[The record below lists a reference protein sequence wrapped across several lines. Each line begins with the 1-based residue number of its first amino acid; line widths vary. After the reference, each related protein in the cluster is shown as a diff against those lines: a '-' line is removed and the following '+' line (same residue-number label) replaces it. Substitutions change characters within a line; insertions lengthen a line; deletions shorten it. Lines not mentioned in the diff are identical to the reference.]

1 MAERKV
7 EPEPAGPLLEALDEE
22 PLNGPPEQGEF
33 TFPADLKSKEPG
45 GQGPQ
50 SPIDPVARGAGLD
63 MVIGLISSLDATLV
77 SVTHWDGWAMQPA
90 EEQALRAVLGPLLKS
105 LDLAKWGAAIGLL
118 SLAIIYAGKVTGY
131 LAWRKERAPSVPPA
145 RPGAPAPSTPPPE
158 TKLGPPMEF
167 GDQGVA

>member
-1 MAERKV
+1 MAER
-7 EPEPAGPLLEALDEE
+7 EIEPAGPLIEALDEE

-33 TFPADLKSKEPG
+33 VFPADVKPEP
-45 GQGPQ
+45 QDRESQ

-63 MVIGLISSLDATLV
+63 MVIGLIASLDSTLV
-77 SVTHWDGWAMQPA
+77 SVTRWDGWAMQPS
-90 EEQALRAVLGPLLKS
+90 EEQALRAVLGPLLRS